1 PWRASR
7 RTVLPPKRRERLRE
21 GGRRA
26 VLEEGVSR
34 MIREGR
40 PGVRMEHPLDD
51 RAVASGGLPP
61 NPTPGN
67 AVLRFDVR
75 DDFVAQVVIVLPR
88 RGRIDVLVAADSSE
102 AVDHRDDHSPHL
114 PGSDVAIMFRL
125 MSLFYSV

>member
-1 PWRASR
+1 
-7 RTVLPPKRRERLRE
+7 
-21 GGRRA
+21 
-26 VLEEGVSR
+26 

-51 RAVASGGLPP
+51 RAVATGGLAP

-88 RGRIDVLVAADSSE
+88 RGRIDVLVAADSGE
-102 AVDHRDDHSPHL
+102 AVDHRTIIAPIFPVRMRRSSFVFRSSPS
-114 PGSDVAIMFRL
+114 GSIPKRDFPVPVYPTIPYAAGYRFRE
-125 MSLFYSV
+125 SYFGGR